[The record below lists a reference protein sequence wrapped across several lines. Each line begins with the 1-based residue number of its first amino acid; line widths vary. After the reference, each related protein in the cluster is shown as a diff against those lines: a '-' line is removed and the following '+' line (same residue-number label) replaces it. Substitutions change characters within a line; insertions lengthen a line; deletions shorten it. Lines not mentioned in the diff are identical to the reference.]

1 MLKRGTLWMAALL
14 ALLLCMAACLPSAL
28 AEEFAEP
35 SEANGWE
42 DKEGIWSLENQK
54 NNTYYLP
61 FKSEKSIYIIK
72 ALD

>member
-28 AEEFAEP
+28 AEEFDGP

-42 DKEGIWSLENQK
+42 DRCV
-54 NNTYYLP
+54 
-61 FKSEKSIYIIK
+61 
-72 ALD
+72 